1 MLNRDWM
8 VTEEKL
14 RPQMNV
20 AVVGQNL
27 VLLEEVGS
35 TNDYLKQLAQE
46 GAPDGTV
53 VLAEQQSAGRGR
65 LGRSFQS
72 PAQKGI
78 YLSVLLR
85 PEIKAEKAINFTA
98 VAAVAMCDALEQ
110 AVGLR
115 PGIKWTNDL
124 LMGGRKICGILTEM
138 GADWQT
144 GMVDYIVL
152 GIGLNVNEQQD
163 EFAPELRSIAGSVSM
178 ATGRQWDRNDI
189 VAAMLNAIDRVY
201 ADWQAGRWSVD
212 RYRADCTTIGKPVR
226 VLRGDTVKHAVAEAV
241 DDDFALVVRYE
252 DGTVEHVFT
261 GEVTVRGQEG
271 YAH

>member
-1 MLNRDWM
+1 MLNRDLM
-8 VTEEKL
+8 ITEEKL
-14 RPQMNV
+14 CPQLKT
-20 AVVGQNL
+20 AVVGQKL
-27 VLLEEVGS
+27 ILLEEVGS
-35 TNDYLKQLAQE
+35 TNDYMKQLAQQ
-46 GAPDGTV
+46 GAAEGTV

-85 PEIKAEKAINFTA
+85 PAIRAEKAINFTA
-98 VAAVAMCDALEQ
+98 VAAVAMCDAIEQ
-110 AVGLR
+110 AVGVR

-144 GMVDYIVL
+144 GVVDYIVL

-163 EFAPELRSIAGSVSM
+163 EFAPELRSIAGSVAM

-189 VAAMLNAIDRVY
+189 AAAMLNAIDQVY

-226 VLRGDTVKHAVAEAV
+226 VIRGDEVKNATAQGV

-252 DGTVEHVFT
+252 DDSVEHVFT
-261 GEVTVRGQEG
+261 GEVTVRGQDG
-271 YAH
+271 YGQ